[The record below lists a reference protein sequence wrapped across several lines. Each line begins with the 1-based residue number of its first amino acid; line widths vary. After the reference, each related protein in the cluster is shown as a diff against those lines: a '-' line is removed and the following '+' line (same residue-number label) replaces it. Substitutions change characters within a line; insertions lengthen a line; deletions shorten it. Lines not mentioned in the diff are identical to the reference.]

1 MTNTRN
7 PNRPTNSIRDGPEVG
22 AVRIRSKPT
31 PDAQDRLRRLFT
43 LLVRYATADGIIPQE
58 THSHKADDEAADEK

>member
-1 MTNTRN
+1 MTDTRN

-43 LLVRYATADGIIPQE
+43 LLVRYATADGTTPSE
-58 THSHKADDEAADEK
+58 TRSLREDDEEAVER